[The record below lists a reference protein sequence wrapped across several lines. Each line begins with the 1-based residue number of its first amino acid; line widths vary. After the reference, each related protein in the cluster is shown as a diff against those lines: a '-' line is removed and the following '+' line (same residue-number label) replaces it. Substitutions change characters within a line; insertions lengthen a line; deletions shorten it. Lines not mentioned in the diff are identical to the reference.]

1 MDMPS
6 DLEGYFARVS
16 RGEYSDL
23 DELELNLLGRVEA
36 ELFTEDFEFHP
47 VVMQLDGL
55 VLDDPGTS
63 NHHVLIG
70 RAPLEGQ
77 VLFLTHDGGSRVVF
91 ASLAEFLAAADKA
104 RAEGTVLPETH
115 PLISPLVLDQA
126 CLSELIETLLEE
138 DETDA
143 VLALIPSMDLC
154 DVKLLGKLVAHE
166 DFLLGELVAL
176 EIAKRPVEVLEGVA
190 IQCAAHRHPQV
201 SRAGAR
207 ALAAIRALG
216 GRQKTA

>member
-1 MDMPS
+1 MDLPS

-16 RGEYSDL
+16 QGAYSDV

-47 VVMQLDGL
+47 VVMHLDGL

-63 NHHVLIG
+63 NHHVLLG

-91 ASLAEFLAAADKA
+91 ASLAEFLAAADKVLA
-104 RAEGTVLPETH
+104 DRTVFPETH
-115 PLISPLVLDQA
+115 PLLSPQAGDQA

-154 DVKLLGKLVAHE
+154 DLKLLAKLVVHE

-176 EIAKRPVEVLEGVA
+176 EITKRPVAALEGVA

-207 ALAAIRALG
+207 ALAAIRAVAA
-216 GRQKTA
+216 RQKSA